1 MHLGNAFSAL
11 IGWLAVRAAG
21 GRMVLR
27 IDDLDPRTQRPEV
40 AAQLID
46 DLAWLGLDWDE
57 GPLYQHDHGEAY
69 ARALASLDARGL
81 LYPCF
86 CTRRELHAASA
97 PHASDGTYVYPG
109 TCRRFSSEERAARL
123 AEGRPHGLRLRVP
136 DAGSPNAV
144 IEFEDEAYGR
154 ERQDLAREVGDILVV
169 RSDGVVAYQLACV
182 VDDGMEGV
190 SLVVRGRDLLGSTA
204 RQIYL
209 QRLLGFTEPR
219 YLHVP
224 MLVAPDGR
232 RLSKRER
239 DLDLGALRAWL
250 PGPEPLL
257 GLLASAVGLAEP
269 GEALGADALVGRFS
283 PGALAAHR
291 EDIVV
296 DERFLATL
304 GGPSSSIG

>member
-1 MHLGNAFSAL
+1 MHLGNVFSAL

-27 IDDLDPRTQRPEV
+27 IEDLDPRTQRPEV
-40 AAQLID
+40 AAQLIC

-57 GPLYQHDHGEAY
+57 GPLYQHEHGEAY
-69 ARALASLDARGL
+69 ARALASLASREL

-109 TCRRFSSEERAARL
+109 TCRRLSREERAARL
-123 AEGRPHGLRLRVP
+123 AEGKPHGLRLLVP
-136 DAGSPNAV
+136 DAESANAI
-144 IEFEDEAYGR
+144 IEFEDEVYGPQ
-154 ERQDLAREVGDILVV
+154 RQDLVREVGDILVE

-182 VDDGMEGV
+182 VDDGLEGV
-190 SLVVRGRDLLGSTA
+190 SLVVRGRDLLASCA

-209 QRLLGFTEPR
+209 QRLLGFPEPR
-219 YLHVP
+219 YLHIP

-239 DLDLGALRAWL
+239 DLDLGVLRERFAS
-250 PGPEPLL
+250 PEPIL
-257 GLLASAVGLAEP
+257 GCLASAVGLAEP
-269 GEALGADALVGRFS
+269 GEALGADELVERFSVDALV
-283 PGALAAHR
+283 AHR

-296 DERFLATL
+296 DERFLARL
-304 GGPSSSIG
+304 GGAGPLIS